1 MIDVGILGGSGY
13 TGGELLRILLRHP
26 SLRAAWATSRQH
38 AGREVAEVFPS
49 LRDFTS
55 LSFTEPDIDGLPKQ
69 VQAVFVALPHTE
81 AMNVVPTLLERGVK
95 VVDLSADFRLEDPAV
110 YSTWYGCDHGSPALI
125 EEAVYGLT
133 EWNRDQV
140 SAARLVAN
148 PGCYPTAALLAL
160 LPLVG
165 DGLVAEGEIVVHA
178 KSGVSGA
185 GRAPQQKTLFCEV
198 DEGLSAYLAG
208 RHRHL
213 PEIEQELSKAAGGTV
228 SLTFVPHLVPLSR
241 GLLETIYLK
250 LGTGAGLKQVEESYH
265 RAYADATFVKT
276 APPGVLP
283 GIRDVAGTNL
293 CRIGFTDDPRGGRVV
308 LVSVIDNLVKGAA
321 GQAVQNLNLMF
332 GLAEGAGLD
341 TPGLY
346 P

>member
-1 MIDVGILGGSGY
+1 MIDVGILGASGY
-13 TGGELLRILLRHP
+13 TGGELIRILLRHP
-26 SLRAAWATSRQH
+26 SFRAAWATSRQH

-49 LRDFTS
+49 LRDFTG
-55 LSFTEPDIDGLPKQ
+55 LSFAEPDLEGLPAQ
-69 VQAVFVALPHTE
+69 LQAVFVALPHTE
-81 AMNVVPTLLERGVK
+81 SMKVVPPLLDRGVK
-95 VVDLSADFRLEDPAV
+95 VVDLSADFRLEDSAV
-110 YSTWYGCDHGSPALI
+110 YSAWYGCDHESPSFI

-133 EWNRDQV
+133 EWNRARV
-140 SAARLVAN
+140 SEARLVAN

-165 DGLVAEGEIVVHA
+165 DGLVAGGEIVVDA

-185 GRAPQQKTLFCEV
+185 GRTPQQKTLFCEV

-213 PEIEQELSKAAGGTV
+213 PEMEQELSKAAGGRV
-228 SLTFVPHLVPLSR
+228 PLTFVPHLVPLSR
-241 GLLETIYLK
+241 GLLETIYLT
-250 LGTGAGLKQVEESYH
+250 LDAGAGLKEVEESYR
-265 RAYADATFVKT
+265 RAYGSETFVKA

-293 CRIGFTDDPRGGRVV
+293 CRIGFTDDPGGGRVV

-332 GLAEGAGLD
+332 GLSEGAGLD
-341 TPGLY
+341 APGLY